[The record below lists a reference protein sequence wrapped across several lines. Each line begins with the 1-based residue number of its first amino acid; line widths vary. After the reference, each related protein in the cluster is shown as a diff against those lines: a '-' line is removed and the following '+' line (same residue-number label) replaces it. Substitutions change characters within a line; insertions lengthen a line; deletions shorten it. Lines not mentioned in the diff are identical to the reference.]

1 VQRVNPRRVVALL
14 RRGLILY
21 TLLALGYLVWR
32 FEVLTLPQAGCSPL
46 TTVRPGAHL
55 FVDGHARRY
64 HEGDMLLFR
73 DGTGRVLLARVA
85 PRPDSV
91 APGLGVAPGLWVLS
105 DDPDCPS
112 PDSRTLGP
120 IPRERWAGRVLFAFS
135 W

>member
-1 VQRVNPRRVVALL
+1 VNARRALALL

-21 TLLALGYLVWR
+21 AFLALGYLVWR
-32 FEVLTLPQAGCSPL
+32 FELLTLPQTGCSPL

-85 PRPDSV
+85 PRPD
-91 APGLGVAPGLWVLS
+91 GVPPGLWVLT
-105 DDPDCPS
+105 DAPDCPS

-120 IPRERWAGRVLFAFS
+120 IPKESWAGRVLFAFS